1 MKMFFTR
8 LLITVGVLLLATLST
23 PIGSMMSLRQ
33 IGDYPLLEMDFYGG
47 GYLLPRD
54 ADALHRVIRWFYPEA
69 MNRETDIAC
78 SLVASAGNGSA
89 IYGRN
94 FDWYRTVPI
103 MLRTHRTAD
112 RYASLSMVDGS
123 YLGVRGAEGVI
134 QRINAMGGYM
144 APFDGMN
151 EKGLF
156 VGIALVKKT
165 EVPKDPEKETLTAVQ
180 MVRRML
186 DTCAT
191 VKEALAIPQTFNVD
205 FFPGPHLHIL
215 IGDIS
220 GDAAVVEFRESGV
233 EIVRRNH
240 YLCATNFV
248 MKDEASE
255 SWEGRCR
262 RFDRLVEQQQLV
274 SDGPMSREQMKS
286 LLMDV
291 KQTLKK
297 GRTEWSAIYE
307 SAGVLTLYLG
317 MDYDRPYRFT
327 MNESE

>member
-1 MKMFFTR
+1 MKIIVNR
-8 LLITVGVLLLATLST
+8 LLITVGVLFLVLLST

-47 GYLLPRD
+47 EFLLPRD
-54 ADALHRVIRWFYPEA
+54 AAALHRVIRWFYPDA
-69 MNRETDIAC
+69 ITRETNIAC
-78 SLVASAGNGSA
+78 SLVASGGEGSA

-103 MLRTHRTAD
+103 MLRTHRTPE

-123 YLGVRGAEGVI
+123 YLGVHGSEGAI

-156 VGIALVKKT
+156 VGIALVKKVD
-165 EVPKDPEKETLTAVQ
+165 VPSDPKKKTLTAVQ

-186 DTCAT
+186 DTCTT
-191 VKEALAIPQTFNVD
+191 VDEALRIPMNYNVD
-205 FFPGPHLHIL
+205 FFPGPHLHLL
-215 IGDIS
+215 IGDTS
-220 GDAAVVEFRESGV
+220 GDAAVVEFRETGV
-233 EIVRRNH
+233 EIVRRDR

-248 MKDEASE
+248 MRDEQSG
-255 SWEGRCR
+255 SWEGQCR
-262 RFDRLVEQQQLV
+262 RFDRMIRERESTGDRQI
-274 SDGPMSREQMKS
+274 SAEQMKT
-286 LLMDV
+286 LLMEV

-307 SAGVLTLYLG
+307 STGELTVYLG
-317 MDYDRPYRFT
+317 MDYDRAYRFS